1 MYWPNVDIVASLLF
15 LALMGVVPISYG
27 LKKEIAV
34 FGYLPE
40 YRQSNFDYAGYFSKG
55 LTHLI
60 FFSLQVNPETY
71 FPDALDR
78 FISFCSSFSLTFCF
92 CLPLHLS
99 MYKHKT

>member
-1 MYWPNVDIVASLLF
+1 MFEFLTALVLLILIVQ
-15 LALMGVVPISYG
+15 VPVIDG
-27 LKKEIAV
+27 RKKDIAV

-40 YRQSNFDYAGYFSKG
+40 YRQANFDYAGYFSKG

-78 FISFCSSFSLTFCF
+78 FISICSSFSLTFCF